1 MVLYILKEGLMMMTA
16 DNSTELLAAWQAH
29 QNGDNNDAI
38 ERFGRIASANPQ
50 NTDALNGLGLAQ
62 KAVGDHLGARVTF
75 RKLLEVL
82 ERKIADDS
90 ENETRYRMEIR
101 MIQQQIEMLDI

>member
-1 MVLYILKEGLMMMTA
+1 MT
-16 DNSTELLAAWQAH
+16 TESNPELVSAWLSH
-29 QNGDNNDAI
+29 KNGDNDDAI
-38 ERFGRIASANPQ
+38 DRFGKAVSANPN

-75 RKLLEVL
+75 RKLLDVL
-82 ERKIADDS
+82 ERKIQDDP

>member
-1 MVLYILKEGLMMMTA
+1 MAVER
-16 DNSTELLAAWQAH
+16 NPELLAAWRAH
-29 QNGDNNDAI
+29 YKGDNNDAI
-38 ERFGRIASANPQ
+38 ERFNKIIASQPQ

-75 RKLLEVL
+75 RKLLDIL
-82 ERKIADDS
+82 ERKIEEDPD
-90 ENETRYRMEIR
+90 NETRYRMEMR